1 MDSSVASLVDSF
13 VASLVDSFVDAPAD
27 SPLASPGL
35 ADSCG
40 FLRIRANQ
48 GGSWQSRGHEKGSPG
63 SRRPGELVSCSEKWS

>member
-1 MDSSVASLVDSF
+1 MDSSLDSS

-27 SPLASPGL
+27 SLLASPGL